1 MKQGGDVTLELEDIQ
16 SGVLR
21 PRPNPYAA
29 AYILFRIDDPRAG
42 RELVGRIAAVVASAA
57 HPSSPAADV
66 DTWVSV
72 ALTHHGLRALGLPQ
86 RSLDSFA
93 WELRQ
98 GMAARARALGDVG
111 ESAPER
117 WERPL
122 GTPDVHLVVAA
133 VSPDAHRL
141 ESALSRARQ
150 VYGRMRGIEA
160 IWRQDGHALSTG
172 KEPFGYR
179 DGISHPAV
187 EGSGI
192 PGTNPREAPLKAGEF
207 VLGYPDEN
215 GSLPPMPWP
224 EVLGR
229 NGSYVAFRK
238 LHQRVAAFRRY
249 LAANATSPEEQE
261 RLAAKMMGRWRS
273 GAPLAL
279 CPMHDDPAVGADP
292 ERNNDFLYGD
302 DPIGYATPR
311 GSHVRR
317 ANPRDASVAGVVR
330 LHRMI
335 RRGVAY
341 GPELPEG
348 ALEDDRADRGL
359 MFTFIGAHLGRQ
371 FEFVQSEWIEGG
383 SFLDLGDVTDPIAGS
398 NDGSGT
404 FAIPRRP
411 IPQKLKGLSRFVVM
425 RGGEYAF
432 MPGLRALRWIAELS
446 P

>member
-1 MKQGGDVTLELEDIQ
+1 VTLDLEDIQ

-29 AYILFRIDDPRAG
+29 AYIVFRIDAPRAG
-42 RELVGRIAAVVASAA
+42 RDLVGRLGTVVASAA
-57 HPSSPAADV
+57 DPRSPAADP

-98 GMAARARALGDVG
+98 GMAARASTLGDVG
-111 ESAPER
+111 ESAPEH

-122 GTPDVHLVVAA
+122 GTADVHVVVTA
-133 VSPDAHRL
+133 VSPSSAGL
-141 ESALSRARQ
+141 EAALRRAREVYERLPGVQ
-150 VYGRMRGIEA
+150 VV
-160 IWRQDGHALSTG
+160 WRQDCHTLSTG

-192 PGTNPREAPLKAGEF
+192 PGTNRQEQPLKAGEL
-207 VLGYPDEN
+207 VLGYPDET

-224 EVLGR
+224 DELGR
-229 NGSYVAFRK
+229 NGTYVAFRK
-238 LHQRVAAFRRY
+238 LYQRVAAFRRY
-249 LAANATSPEEQE
+249 LADLAPSSEERE
-261 RLAAKMMGRWRS
+261 RLAAKLMGRWRS

-279 CPMHDDPAVGADP
+279 CPMHDDLELGADR

-302 DPIGYATPR
+302 DPVGYKTPP
-311 GSHVRR
+311 GSHARR

-335 RRGVAY
+335 RRGTAY

-348 ALEDDRADRGL
+348 TLEDDGADRGL
-359 MFTFIGAHLGRQ
+359 MFAFVGSHLGRQ
-371 FEFVQSEWIEGG
+371 FEFVQSEWIDGG
-383 SFLDLGDVTDPIAGS
+383 SFLGLGDVKDPIAGA
-398 NDGSGT
+398 NEGDAT
-404 FAIPRRP
+404 FAFPSRPIPRR
-411 IPQKLKGLSRFVVM
+411 LRGLSRFVVT

-432 MPGLRALRWIAELS
+432 MPGLRALRWIAES
-446 P
+446 AT

>member
-1 MKQGGDVTLELEDIQ
+1 VAATIALELDDIQ

-21 PRPNPYAA
+21 PRPSPYAA
-29 AYILFRIDDPRAG
+29 AYLLFRIDQPRSG
-42 RELVGRIAAVVASAA
+42 GELVGRLARVVASAG
-57 HPSSPAADV
+57 HETTPAADA

-98 GMAARARALGDVG
+98 GMAARAHALGDIG
-111 ESAPER
+111 ESSPEH

-122 GTPDVHLVVAA
+122 GTPDVHVVVTA
-133 VSPDAHRL
+133 VSSDAGKL
-141 ESALSRARQ
+141 EAALSRARD
-150 VYGRMRGIEA
+150 VYERIPGVRVV
-160 IWRQDGHALSTG
+160 WRQDCHALHTDR
-172 KEPFGYR
+172 EPFGYR
-179 DGISHPAV
+179 DGISHPAI

-192 PGTNPREAPLKAGEF
+192 PGTNQHEPPLKAGEF
-207 VLGYPDEN
+207 VLGYPDET

-224 EVLGR
+224 DVLGR
-229 NGSYVAFRK
+229 NGTYVAFRK

-279 CPMHDDPAVGADP
+279 CPLHDDPELGADRG
-292 ERNNDFLYGD
+292 RNNDFLYGD
-302 DPIGYATPR
+302 DATGYKTPP
-311 GSHVRR
+311 GSHARR
-317 ANPRDASVAGVVR
+317 TNPRDASVAGVVR

-335 RRGVAY
+335 RRGTAY

-348 ALEDDRADRGL
+348 VLEDDGVDRGL
-359 MFTFIGAHLGRQ
+359 MFAFVGSHLGRQ

-383 SFLDLGDVTDPIAGS
+383 TSLGLDEVTDPIAGS
-398 NDGSGT
+398 NEESNT
-404 FAIPRRP
+404 FTVPTWPVPRR
-411 IPQKLKGLSRFVVM
+411 LRGLSRFVVT

-432 MPGLRALRWIAELS
+432 MPGLRALRWIAES
-446 P
+446 VG